1 MIESPKHMLRDLIKT
16 KDWSAEEEEE
26 EDSEKEEDQPRD
38 FYHPWGYTIYR
49 TCYTLE
55 SQSRWESLIEAILL
69 GVEGTIPGLRKDETP
84 PRSQLLLSLF
94 RLDLRSDASLYDG
107 LTIDD
112 LRKVYCNPPTNC
124 IPSPNFGRP
133 DRVFLVA
140 DAEVLLDP
148 YFLPQKNVALEGAP
162 DLATS
167 DAEAP
172 ETAQRWCYRH
182 HGFQRFPDTEQQRL
196 RYFGNTYKEW
206 SETKKQWLKC
216 VKVDYVY
223 AEYEQRSRHD
233 RLPFLGW
240 FMTTTGSI
248 AELWETLAGGDILR
262 IVSKVEGVTCK

>member
-1 MIESPKHMLRDLIKT
+1 MLRDLIKT

-26 EDSEKEEDQPRD
+26 EEEEEEDSEKEEDQPRD
-38 FYHPWGYTIYR
+38 SYHPWGYTIYR
-49 TCYTLE
+49 TCYTPE

-84 PRSQLLLSLF
+84 PRSQL
-94 RLDLRSDASLYDG
+94 
-107 LTIDD
+107 
-112 LRKVYCNPPTNC
+112 
-124 IPSPNFGRP
+124 
-133 DRVFLVA
+133 
-140 DAEVLLDP
+140 
-148 YFLPQKNVALEGAP
+148 
-162 DLATS
+162 
-167 DAEAP
+167 
-172 ETAQRWCYRH
+172 
-182 HGFQRFPDTEQQRL
+182 
-196 RYFGNTYKEW
+196 YFGNTYKEW

>member
-26 EDSEKEEDQPRD
+26 EEEEEEDSEKEEDQPRD
-38 FYHPWGYTIYR
+38 SYHPWGYTIY
-49 TCYTLE
+49 
-55 SQSRWESLIEAILL
+55 Q
-69 GVEGTIPGLRKDETP
+69 
-84 PRSQLLLSLF
+84 
-94 RLDLRSDASLYDG
+94 
-107 LTIDD
+107 
-112 LRKVYCNPPTNC
+112 
-124 IPSPNFGRP
+124 
-133 DRVFLVA
+133 
-140 DAEVLLDP
+140 VLLDP

-262 IVSKVEGVTCK
+262 IDSKVEGVTCK

>member
-1 MIESPKHMLRDLIKT
+1 MLRDLIKT

-26 EDSEKEEDQPRD
+26 EEEEEEDSEKEEDQPRD
-38 FYHPWGYTIYR
+38 SYHPWGYTIYR
-49 TCYTLE
+49 TCYTPE

-84 PRSQLLLSLF
+84 PRSQLLLSLSPRSSLQ
-94 RLDLRSDASLYDG
+94 RLL
-107 LTIDD
+107 
-112 LRKVYCNPPTNC
+112 
-124 IPSPNFGRP
+124 
-133 DRVFLVA
+133 
-140 DAEVLLDP
+140 
-148 YFLPQKNVALEGAP
+148 KNVALEGAP

>member
-26 EDSEKEEDQPRD
+26 EEEEEEDSEKEEDQPRD
-38 FYHPWGYTIYR
+38 SYHPWGYTIYH
-49 TCYTLE
+49 
-55 SQSRWESLIEAILL
+55 
-69 GVEGTIPGLRKDETP
+69 
-84 PRSQLLLSLF
+84 
-94 RLDLRSDASLYDG
+94 LRSDASLYDG

-172 ETAQRWCYRH
+172 GGKLRKDGVIDIMVSRD
-182 HGFQRFPDTEQQRL
+182 FPTPSNKD
-196 RYFGNTYKEW
+196 
-206 SETKKQWLKC
+206 
-216 VKVDYVY
+216 
-223 AEYEQRSRHD
+223 
-233 RLPFLGW
+233 
-240 FMTTTGSI
+240 
-248 AELWETLAGGDILR
+248 
-262 IVSKVEGVTCK
+262 

>member
-1 MIESPKHMLRDLIKT
+1 MLRDLIKT

-26 EDSEKEEDQPRD
+26 EEEEEEDSEKEEDQPRD
-38 FYHPWGYTIYR
+38 SYHPWGYTIYR
-49 TCYTLE
+49 TCYTPE

-84 PRSQLLLSLF
+84 PRSQLLLSLSPRSSLR
-94 RLDLRSDASLYDG
+94 RLL
-107 LTIDD
+107 
-112 LRKVYCNPPTNC
+112 
-124 IPSPNFGRP
+124 
-133 DRVFLVA
+133 
-140 DAEVLLDP
+140 
-148 YFLPQKNVALEGAP
+148 
-162 DLATS
+162 
-167 DAEAP
+167 
-172 ETAQRWCYRH
+172 
-182 HGFQRFPDTEQQRL
+182 RFPDTEQQRL

-262 IVSKVEGVTCK
+262 IDSKVEGVTCK